1 MFLCFSH
8 QERQAKNNALYSKL
22 QPTSIDDGGNYQK
35 LEYHKRD
42 SKLSVDQ
49 YDSVQDYAKD
59 GPSETDATYED
70 LPSFKINS
78 KSN

>member
-1 MFLCFSH
+1 M
-8 QERQAKNNALYSKL
+8 
-22 QPTSIDDGGNYQK
+22 DDGGNYQK

-42 SKLSVDQ
+42 SKLSVNQ

-70 LPSFKINS
+70 LPHFKANS
-78 KSN
+78 KCN